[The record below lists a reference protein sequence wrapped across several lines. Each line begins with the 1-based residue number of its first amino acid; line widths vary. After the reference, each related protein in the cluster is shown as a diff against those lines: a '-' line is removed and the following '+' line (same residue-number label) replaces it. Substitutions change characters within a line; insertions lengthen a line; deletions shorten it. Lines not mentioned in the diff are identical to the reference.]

1 MPGRILIVDDAAFMR
16 SMLKGIFTDHGF
28 EIAGEAA
35 AGDEAVRLYRELSPD
50 AVTMDI
56 IMPGK
61 NGLQALR
68 EIIAFDPGAR
78 VVMCS
83 ALGQEALIIQ
93 AIEAGALDFIVKP
106 FKPALVIDVMR
117 RVLGH

>member
-1 MPGRILIVDDAAFMR
+1 MPARILIVDDAAFMR
-16 SMLKGIFTDHGF
+16 SMLKGIVTDHGF
-28 EIAGEAA
+28 EVAGEAA
-35 AGDEAVRLYRELSPD
+35 TGDEAVDQYRALEPD
-50 AVTMDI
+50 VVTLDI

-68 EIIAFDPGAR
+68 EIMAIDPFAR

-93 AIEAGALDFIVKP
+93 AIETGALDFIVKP
-106 FKPALVIDVMR
+106 FKPALVVDVIR
-117 RVLGH
+117 RVIGH